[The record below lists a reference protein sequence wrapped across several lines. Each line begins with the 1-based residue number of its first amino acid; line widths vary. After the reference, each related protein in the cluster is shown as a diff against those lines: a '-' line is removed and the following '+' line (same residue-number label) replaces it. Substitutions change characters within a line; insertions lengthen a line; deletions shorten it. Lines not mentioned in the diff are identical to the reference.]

1 MQSGFNRKAT
11 VGGVDGSSSHVLPEI
26 SGVIS
31 KATYKVNVDEWLLS
45 VSDLIFLWKSMVPS

>member
-31 KATYKVNVDEWLLS
+31 KATYKVNVDE
-45 VSDLIFLWKSMVPS
+45 